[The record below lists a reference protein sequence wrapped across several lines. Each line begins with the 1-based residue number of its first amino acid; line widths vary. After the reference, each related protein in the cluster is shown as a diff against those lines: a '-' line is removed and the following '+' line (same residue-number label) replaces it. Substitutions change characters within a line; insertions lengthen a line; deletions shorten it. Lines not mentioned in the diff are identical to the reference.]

1 MAGTRKLQLTLRLTV
16 VAVMV
21 LVTTVEA
28 EEQVEAEQMSSL
40 ETRPRDPH
48 LLEEQTA
55 VEEEVPR
62 LHLDGVP
69 HPRPIE
75 QARFRPSEKADE
87 VYPKKFRNDSDASP
101 GSVPTPQEVPMPPPA
116 EDPPHSAAEGNATW
130 VEDDLQ
136 LATLD
141 SNRTEGPVHGSE
153 EPHPLPGKD
162 EGSLHSLTEEEARPR
177 DREEEVHRHQHVT
190 DDVATLAEPTAADVE
205 GIQEPVV
212 MPVTEGKNKSKFDP
226 VAVYGL
232 PKELMPIHPGGGSRF
247 DDLEKEKLERAK
259 MAQTKVDDD
268 DIENGNSYD
277 AEGLYSSAA
286 RLQISFSLF
295 SSLLSV
301 RLLI

>member
-21 LVTTVEA
+21 LVTSVEA
-28 EEQVEAEQMSSL
+28 EEQVEAEQMSPS
-40 ETRPRDPH
+40 ETLPRDPH
-48 LLEEQTA
+48 LFEELTT
-55 VEEEVPR
+55 VEELTPPR
-62 LHLDGVP
+62 HDGVP

-75 QARFRPSEKADE
+75 QDRLRPSEKADE
-87 VYPKKFRNDSDASP
+87 VYPKKFRNDSEASK
-101 GSVPTPQEVPMPPPA
+101 GSIPTPQEVPMPPPA
-116 EDPPHSAAEGNATW
+116 HVPPRWAAEGNATW
-130 VEDDLQ
+130 MEDDLPR
-136 LATLD
+136 ATLD
-141 SNRTEGPVHGSE
+141 FNGTAGPERVSE

-162 EGSLHSLTEEEARPR
+162 EGSLHSPAEEEARHR

-190 DDVATLAEPTAADVE
+190 DDVSSLVEPTAADVE

-286 RLQISFSLF
+286 RLQISFTIF

-301 RLLI
+301 RMLI